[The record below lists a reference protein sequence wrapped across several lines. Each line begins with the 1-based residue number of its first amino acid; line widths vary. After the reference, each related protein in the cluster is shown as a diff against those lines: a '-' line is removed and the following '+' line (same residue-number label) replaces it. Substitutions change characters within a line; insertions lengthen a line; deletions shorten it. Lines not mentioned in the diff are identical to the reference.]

1 MEYIKIKN
9 SSPAGDL
16 IAMLAGVKQI
26 CKDQNKKAIIYQRIN
41 MVGQGYEGA
50 EHPYKD
56 EKGNPVTM
64 NMNTFLMLKP
74 LLHAQEYIAGYLIYH
89 GEEVDMDFDK
99 CRMEIFTNQPHGSLA
114 HWIRH
119 VYPQCATD
127 LSWKWVDTVAT
138 IPMAIGYENT
148 IVINI
153 TERYRNYL
161 MDYHFL
167 KQYQER
173 LVFAGLQD
181 EYAAFCNEFGLVMPL
196 LKVSDFN
203 ELAAIISQCKFFI
216 GNQSMCFWIAEALK
230 VPRMLE
236 LFPQAPNVIPIGAH
250 AYDYY
255 HNDEAR
261 VYFKILLNL

>member
-26 CKDQNKKAIIYQRIN
+26 CKDQDRKAIIYQRIN
-41 MVGQGYEGA
+41 MIGQGYEGA

-74 LLHAQEYIAGYLIYH
+74 LLHAQEYIADYLIYH

-114 HWIRH
+114 RYLFH

-127 LSWKWVDTVAT
+127 LDQTWLGINNGELSNILISK
-138 IPMAIGYENT
+138 
-148 IVINI
+148 IVVNF
-153 TERYRNYL
+153 TARYRNYL

-167 KQYQER
+167 KDYEEE
-173 LVFAGLQD
+173 LLFAGLPEERD
-181 EYAAFCNEFGLVMPL
+181 AFCKQFGLQIQL
-196 LKVSDFN
+196 LEVDDFLD
-203 ELAAIISQCKFFI
+203 LANIIDQCKFFI
-216 GNQSMCFWIAEALK
+216 GNQSMCFWIAEGLK

-236 LFPQAPNVIPIGAH
+236 LFPQAPNVIPIGED

-261 VYFKILLNL
+261 YYFNKLLNL